1 MENAIT
7 KNSVALEELE
17 NTIKKNIG
25 AFYEVGRALMEIRDR
40 GLYKDVLGFETFEA
54 YCKGRWD
61 FSRRHAYRF
70 IEAVEV
76 IGHVSESDTKPPINL
91 EQTRPLSKLE
101 PAQQREAWQKAVET
115 APEGKVTAAHV
126 SKVVKE
132 ITGETPKNKPEL
144 KPTIPEHAV
153 YFATIAISQLERIS
167 DDDPTR
173 QKALNMVVDW
183 INKNR
188 KGGNK

>member
-7 KNSVALEELE
+7 KNTVELE
-17 NTIKKNIG
+17 QLETVIKQNIG
-25 AFYEVGRALMEIRDR
+25 AFYEVGRALMEIRDK
-40 GLYKDVLGFETFEA
+40 GLYRDVLGYETFEA
-54 YCKGRWD
+54 YCKSRWD
-61 FSRRHAYRF
+61 FSRQRAYQLM
-70 IEAVEV
+70 
-76 IGHVSESDTKPPINL
+76 ESVTVKNNL
-91 EQTRPLSKLE
+91 STPVDIQITEYQIRPLSKLE

-132 ITGETPKNKPEL
+132 ITGEQPKHKPEP

-173 QKALNMVVDW
+173 DKALNMVENW
-183 INKNR
+183 IKQNR
-188 KGGNK
+188 KGK

>member
-1 MENAIT
+1 MENAIK
-7 KNSVALEELE
+7 KNSVELE
-17 NTIKKNIG
+17 QLENVIKKNIG
-25 AFYEVGRALMEIRDR
+25 AFYEVGRALMEIRDK
-40 GLYKDVLGFETFEA
+40 GYYKDVLGYDTFEA
-54 YCKGRWD
+54 YCKARWD
-61 FSRRHAYRF
+61 MSRIHAWRL
-70 IEAVEV
+70 IEATEIRENLLP
-76 IGHVSESDTKPPINL
+76 IGNVTSIETQL
-91 EQTRPLSKLE
+91 RPLSKLQPE
-101 PAQQREAWQKAVET
+101 QQRTAWQKAVET

-126 SKVVKE
+126 SKIVKE

-153 YFATIAISQLERIS
+153 YFAQIAISQLERIS

-188 KGGNK
+188 SRILI